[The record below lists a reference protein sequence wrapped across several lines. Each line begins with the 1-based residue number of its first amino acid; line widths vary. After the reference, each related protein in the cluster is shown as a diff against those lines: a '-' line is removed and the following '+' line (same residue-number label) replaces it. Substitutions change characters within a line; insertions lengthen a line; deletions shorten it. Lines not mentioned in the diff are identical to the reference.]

1 MLKLYYL
8 LFTFKTATCSCSD
21 EYKNGFER
29 SRYSITEI
37 GEMPPQVNENSG
49 LEITAKNEFWTHN
62 DSGGEA
68 KIYKV
73 TGEGKLLDSLEIRE
87 ATNVDWE
94 DLTQDDK
101 GNLYI
106 GDFGNNRQNRK
117 DLTIYKA
124 KANKTERIT
133 FRYADQTAF
142 PANPPKFDC
151 EAMFWYKDSLYVFT
165 KNYTKKNHVTQLY
178 ALPDKAG
185 DYEISPKGSWQI
197 KTMVTAA
204 DVSPDGKEFALLT
217 YGKVLIFNIV
227 NGEINFSSPKTC
239 FKTHRKQTEAL
250 VYFDEQTLIFSNEQQ
265 KIYRLSYEQKP
276 R

>member
-8 LFTFKTATCSCSD
+8 LFAFKTATCNCSD

-29 SRYSITEI
+29 SRYHITEI

-49 LEITAKNEFWTHN
+49 LETTAENKLWTHN

-68 KIYKV
+68 KIYQV
-73 TGEGKLLDSLEIRE
+73 TGEGKLLDSLEVRG

-94 DLTQDDK
+94 DITQDDK
-101 GNLYI
+101 GNLYL

-117 DLTIYKA
+117 DLTIYKVSGS
-124 KANKTERIT
+124 KAERIT
-133 FRYADQTAF
+133 FRYANQTAF

-151 EAMFWYKDSLYVFT
+151 EAMFWYQDSLYVFT

-185 DYEISPKGSWQI
+185 DYEISPKGSWII

-204 DVSPDGKEFALLT
+204 DVSPDGNEFALLT
-217 YGKVLIFNIV
+217 YGKVLVFRIR
-227 NGEINFSSPKTC
+227 NGKIDFSSPKTC

-250 VYFDEQTLIFSNEQQ
+250 VYLDEKTLIFGNEQQ